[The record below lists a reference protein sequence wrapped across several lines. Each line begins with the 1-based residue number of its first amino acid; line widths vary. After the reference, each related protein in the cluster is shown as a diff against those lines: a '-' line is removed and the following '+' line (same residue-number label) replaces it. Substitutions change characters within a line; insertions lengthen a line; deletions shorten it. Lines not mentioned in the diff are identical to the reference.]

1 MKRITRFSFLF
12 LLIISPSVQ
21 ALSWAYPFVVWKGN
35 VYEVKQEDF
44 IKEQEIGKIVGQVKT
59 KPDEM
64 TGRYYG
70 NASNYYETGTNY
82 YEIKGIS
89 TDYALAL
96 KDGNQWVRAVYVH
109 KAPFHPMNILTN
121 PFLLFAVVL
130 IVVWLIFRNNKSK
143 NSNP

>member
-1 MKRITRFSFLF
+1 MKRITRLSFIF

-44 IKEQEIGKIVGQVKT
+44 IKELDIGEIIGQVKT

-70 NASNYYETGTNY
+70 NASNYYETGTEY
-82 YEIKGIS
+82 YEIKGVS
-89 TDYALAL
+89 TDNALAL

-109 KAPFHPMNILTN
+109 KAPFHPMNILTH

-130 IVVWLIFRNNKSK
+130 MVGWLIFQYKRNK
-143 NSNP
+143 NAFP